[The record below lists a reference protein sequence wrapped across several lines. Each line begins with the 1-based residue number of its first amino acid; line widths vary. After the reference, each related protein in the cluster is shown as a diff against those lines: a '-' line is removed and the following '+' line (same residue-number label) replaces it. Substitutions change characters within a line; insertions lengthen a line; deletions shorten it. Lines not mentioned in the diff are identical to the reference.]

1 MSEEHSFWAER
12 AVDKITEQERGEY
25 VCEGQWTPSGYFH
38 IGNARPEI
46 FIPYSVYLVLKE
58 RGFKA
63 KQNLI
68 IDDFDPIDS
77 IPTGIPVKKGDEDKF
92 IGVPC
97 SLAPSPFKG
106 HKSWADYFFSQMTDS
121 IKQFGLELNFISA
134 FESYEKGRFNDLLV
148 FSLDHSKEIVTV
160 WNRIAGTEKPESFLP
175 VVVTCEKCGKSLF
188 TKALSWNGKKV
199 GYECKC
205 GFRGET
211 SPLNGKAKLHW
222 RVHWVANWIVNN
234 VAFES
239 GGKDHFSK
247 GGSVDVARALI
258 QEVFKKQPPY
268 QVPTEFV
275 QLKGAKMSASV
286 GNLFGLNEW
295 LQVASPELFRFMFFS
310 YKPNSAIDF
319 SLSDNSFILLNERF
333 ERAEK
338 IFYGKEKAENE
349 RIEEKLKNAYA
360 LSVIGKPAKK
370 MPLQI
375 PYSFA
380 AQFVQFFDPEK
391 QFKEISELLK
401 QTGHLKTGKISAS
414 ERKQLLRLFN
424 RAKNWVDGFAPE
436 EFKLSFLE
444 KLSEKQTSVMDQS
457 ARTLLP
463 VVAEKIK
470 GKKSAESIQQTIFET
485 AKSNNVKPKQLFR
498 AIYLALAGKESGP
511 RAGLLILAFG
521 KEKCLA
527 RLRESEN

>member
-12 AVDKITEQERGEY
+12 AVDKITEQKRREY

-46 FIPYSVYLVLKE
+46 FTPYSVYLVLKE

-68 IDDFDPIDS
+68 IDDFDP
-77 IPTGIPVKKGDEDKF
+77 GIPVKKGNEDKF

-97 SLAPSPFKG
+97 RLAPSPFKG
-106 HKSWADYFFSQMTDS
+106 HKSWADYFFGKVTDS
-121 IKQFGLELNFISA
+121 IEQFGLELNFISA
-134 FESYEKGRFNDLLV
+134 FESYKKGRFNDLIV
-148 FSLDHSKEIVTV
+148 FSLDHSKEIVSV
-160 WNRIAGTEKPESFLP
+160 WNRIAGTDKPETFLP

-188 TKALSWNGKKV
+188 SKTLSWDGKKV
-199 GYECKC
+199 QYECKC
-205 GFRGET
+205 GFTGET

-258 QEVFKKQPPY
+258 QEVFKKQAPY

-275 QLKGAKMSASV
+275 QLKGAKMSGSV
-286 GNLFGLNEW
+286 GNLFGLSEW
-295 LQVASPELFRFMFFS
+295 LQVASPELFRFLFFS

-349 RIEEKLKNAYA
+349 RIEERLKNAYA
-360 LSVIGKPAKK
+360 LSVIGKPEKK

-380 AQFVQFFDPEK
+380 AQFVQFFDPKK
-391 QFKEISELLK
+391 QFGKIIELLK
-401 QTGHLKTGKISAS
+401 QTGHLKTGKISAP
-414 ERKQLLRLFN
+414 ERKRLQQQLN
-424 RAKNWVDGFAPE
+424 RAKNWIEGFAPKG
-436 EFKLSFLE
+436 FKLSFLE
-444 KLSEKQTSVMDQS
+444 ELSEKQTTAMDQS
-457 ARTLLP
+457 ARKLLP
-463 VVAEKIK
+463 VVAEKTK
-470 GKKSAESIQQTIFET
+470 EKKSAADIQQAIFET
-485 AKSNNVKPKQLFR
+485 AKSNNLKPKQLFR
-498 AIYLALAGKESGP
+498 AIYLALLGEESGP
-511 RAGLLILAFG
+511 RAGLLILALG
-521 KEKCLA
+521 KEKCSA
-527 RLRESEN
+527 RLREAAN